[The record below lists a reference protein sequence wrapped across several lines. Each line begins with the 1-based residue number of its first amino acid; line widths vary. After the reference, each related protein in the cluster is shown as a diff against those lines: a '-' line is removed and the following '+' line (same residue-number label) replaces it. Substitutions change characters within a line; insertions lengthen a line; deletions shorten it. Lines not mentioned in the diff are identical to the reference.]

1 MAKKVAKKDTVK
13 ADTKAKAPVKA
24 PVAKEPGTKAEP
36 KPKKDPSALSE
47 KQEKALALIKKGIQ
61 KDAFIKSMGI
71 EVSGYGGLIGNLRKR
86 GFMIECGKDGKLTVG
101 K

>member
-1 MAKKVAKKDTVK
+1 MAKKKVAKDTVK
-13 ADTKAKAPVKA
+13 A
-24 PVAKEPGTKAEP
+24 VAKEVKDQVKAKVKPSKPQP
-36 KPKKDPSALSE
+36 KPAKKDPSALSE